1 MWLTVFHLAS
11 NTFSGAAASNIFFS
25 NCHHHATSL
34 MHLAGWAT
42 ALNGVLSLK
51 PPTSCIMP
59 SSLNM
64 VTPDKLLAH
73 ALTLFC
79 LFLLTLKSLAYSSAL
94 SFNCGWERIKVQ
106 ASMYNHHHAYKV
118 HIACQ
123 QALSAGAVCVVC
135 VCVCVSASAKTT
147 LLLSTVC
154 RLHTAHTHPP
164 THTHTHTHT
173 HKHVHTHTQT
183 NTCTH
188 THWHTQLCW
197 TQRTDT
203 PAPADTLYK
212 PDTLGHTGHSTPPQK
227 KHTENR
233 LDWI

>member
-34 MHLAGWAT
+34 LHLAGWAT

-118 HIACQ
+118 HIYSMSTSTQCRCR
-123 QALSAGAVCVVC
+123 VCGVC
-135 VCVCVSASAKTT
+135 VCVCV
-147 LLLSTVC
+147 C
-154 RLHTAHTHPP
+154 E
-164 THTHTHTHT
+164 
-173 HKHVHTHTQT
+173 
-183 NTCTH
+183 C
-188 THWHTQLCW
+188 LC
-197 TQRTDT
+197 
-203 PAPADTLYK
+203 
-212 PDTLGHTGHSTPPQK
+212 
-227 KHTENR
+227 
-233 LDWI
+233 